1 MTAPAITRVY
11 GWATDA
17 PEPWQTANPTTG
29 RGGEFPP
36 AYLNEWMET
45 AMGEKLCRVEVRIDD
60 RIHYSQDVESVD
72 LTHTE
77 GVLSLVARAPG
88 CAARA
93 AEDNP
98 LLPPP
103 PIPGAPDEDLTDE
116 PSADQ
121 PTVLERVHTGE
132 EYSKLADQP
141 TTGRGRGRKGKAAAE
156 SDLPPGA
163 VDVTDLV
170 FGDEVPPATVTVDG
184 VEVPPTGI
192 GYRPD
197 DAPLGEAIHLPTG
210 TVMDGVILNLEP
222 STVADLV
229 TETTLPVD
237 DEPEST
243 EA

>member
-29 RGGEFPP
+29 RVGEFPP

-88 CAARA
+88 CAALA
-93 AEDNP
+93 VEDNP

-116 PSADQ
+116 PPADQ

-132 EYSKLADQP
+132 EYSKLAEQP
-141 TTGRGRGRKGKAAAE
+141 AGRGRGKKGKADAE
-156 SDLPPGA
+156 GDLPPGA
-163 VDVTDLV
+163 VDVTSAV
-170 FGDEVPPATVTVDG
+170 FGDA
-184 VEVPPTGI
+184 
-192 GYRPD
+192 
-197 DAPLGEAIHLPTG
+197 PTG
-210 TVMDGVILNLEP
+210 TALSGLLNLTPGTE
-222 STVADLV
+222 ADLV
-229 TETTLPVD
+229 AESSVPAD